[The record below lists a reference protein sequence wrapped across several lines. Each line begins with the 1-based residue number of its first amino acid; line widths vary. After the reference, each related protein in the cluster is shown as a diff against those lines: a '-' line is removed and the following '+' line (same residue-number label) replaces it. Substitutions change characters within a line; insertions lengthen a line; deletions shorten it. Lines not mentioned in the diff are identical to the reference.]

1 MAAPADGEAAALAAL
16 PSLVDLLRYRAA
28 EQAGD
33 PAYVL
38 LSDRGREEAR
48 ITFGELE
55 RRARAVAARL
65 LERAAPG
72 ERALLLFPNGID
84 FMVAFFGCLVA
95 GIIAVPMMLPRRQ
108 SARDSS
114 DSIVADCAPHLGL
127 ATAALLAGGRGDI
140 AGRFGALDWL
150 AVDQVATD
158 AGTPQGVF
166 PAGGSEDIAFLQ
178 YAC

>member
-1 MAAPADGEAAALAAL
+1 MAVPADGEAAVLAAL
-16 PSLVDLLRYRAA
+16 PSLVDLLHYRAA
-28 EQAGD
+28 EQPDD
-33 PAYVL
+33 PAFIL

-48 ITFGELE
+48 VTFGELE

-84 FMVAFFGCLVA
+84 FMVAFFGCLAA

-114 DSIVADCAPHLGL
+114 DAIVADCAPRLGL
-127 ATAALLAGGRGDI
+127 ATAALIAGGRGDI
-140 AGRFGALDWL
+140 AGRFGGLDWL
-150 AVDQVATD
+150 AVDRIAAEVDIPDT
-158 AGTPQGVF
+158 GF
-166 PAGGSEDIAFLQ
+166 PPV
-178 YAC
+178 